1 MDKEAFDPIK
11 PWFISA
17 EELGEFI
24 GIRFGR
30 IAPGDTEPEWMF
42 LPHKEFDGIGGFAD
56 ILRKRGAK
64 LGRLPQIRHP
74 ASPSKLAVLKL
85 LPKYLEPR
93 RGLKW
98 APFSGAPAAPSND
111 KPPVAVAWHV
121 FDETETLSIRRVCRK
136 AGVTVNSFLLKN
148 LSKGIRFFLEDP
160 SSVVPWM
167 VPVNLRGKVF
177 RERDTANFSS
187 YISVKV
193 QSYET
198 VHDIHRNIYAALA
211 RKEHWANWYAYE
223 LGRFTTGG
231 MRKFL
236 LEKELATSSWNIGGF
251 SNLGDWDTGK
261 EITAE
266 ECLGNWL
273 FAPPV
278 LRFQKIG
285 AGCVT
290 FQNRLSLLMQTH
302 PELNNNPEITD
313 AWMQNWIKEIEFD
326 VASGVENPAVFA

>member
-1 MDKEAFDPIK
+1 MDKEPFDPIK
-11 PWFISA
+11 PWFEAA
-17 EELGEFI
+17 EELNEFI

-30 IAPGDTEPEWMF
+30 IAPGAAEPEWIY
-42 LPHKEFDGIGGFAD
+42 LPHKEFDGIGGFAK
-56 ILRKRGAK
+56 ILRERGAS

-74 ASPSKLAVLKL
+74 AAPSRLSVLKL

-93 RGLKW
+93 RPLKW
-98 APFSGAPAAPSND
+98 APFKGGTAAASNDTPPPAA
-111 KPPVAVAWHV
+111 AWHV
-121 FDETETLSIRRVCRK
+121 FDETETLRIRRVCRK
-136 AGVTVNSFLLKN
+136 SGVTVNSFLLKN
-148 LSKGIRFFLEDP
+148 LSKAIRFFLEDP

-167 VPVNLRGKVF
+167 IPVNLRGKVF
-177 RERDTANFSS
+177 RDRDTANFSS
-187 YISVKV
+187 YVSVKV

-223 LGRFTTGG
+223 LGRLSTHG

-236 LEKELATSSWNIGGF
+236 LQKELATSSWNIGGF
-251 SNLGDWDTGK
+251 SNLGDWDAEK
-261 EITAE
+261 EITE
-266 ECLGNWL
+266 DECAGNWL

-290 FQNRLSLLMQTH
+290 FQNRLSLLIQTH
-302 PELNNNPEITD
+302 PELNTNRDVTA

-326 VASGVENPAVFA
+326 ITSGIEDPAIFA